1 MLKEKDLEQF
11 KELLFEVQAR
21 VRGDVS
27 TLSSAALGSDF
38 DSKSPTHMAEL
49 GTETYEQDFSLRVM
63 EGDQDVLREI
73 KAAFIRIE
81 NGTFGQCE
89 GCVEQGKPASR
100 CMIPKARLK
109 VIPYA
114 RHCVACAETHQA
126 NVHY

>member
-1 MLKEKDLEQF
+1 
-11 KELLFEVQAR
+11 
-21 VRGDVS
+21 
-27 TLSSAALGSDF
+27 
-38 DSKSPTHMAEL
+38 MAEL